1 MARTFLMSTEAI
13 EVLDFGVIIVEIMF
27 FYVFMLSVYS
37 FILNSRSTT
46 YFFRGPK
53 VYLEYIPD
61 F

>member
-1 MARTFLMSTEAI
+1 MSTEAI